1 MYKAYFGLRERPFDL
16 TSDPRFLFLS
26 KGHREA
32 LSLLHYG
39 ISGDKGIT
47 LLIGEA
53 GTGKTTVLRAAC
65 QQQLDASVQTLQ
77 LFNPLVSPREL
88 QEFIVHELR
97 LHPSIVESKVG
108 FIRTLHQTLHER
120 RVRGR
125 FTALI
130 VDEAQSITDGLLE
143 ELRMLGNL
151 ESSAGRLLS
160 IVLTGQPELAQR
172 LNQPQLRAFKQ
183 RVALRTSLKPFT
195 MRETAGYVATRVQC
209 SGGSAARLF
218 TGAAV
223 EAIHHASHGIPRTIS
238 VICDNALIAAY
249 AMEQPTVTDVIVCEV
264 CGDLDLEPAPALP
277 IGHALAADAP
287 PSLDLPARM
296 EMSEAPPSASP
307 PTKVGMA
314 PLEVSIAAS
323 STSAEG
329 ASASGRAHLV
339 AVPK

>member
-1 MYKAYFGLRERPFDL
+1 MYKAFFGLRERPFDL

-47 LLIGEA
+47 LLTGEA

-65 QQQLDASVQTLQ
+65 QQQPEVAVQTLQ

-88 QEFIVHELR
+88 QEFIVQELR
-97 LHPSIVESKVG
+97 LHPSVVDTKIG

-120 RVRGR
+120 RARGR
-125 FTALI
+125 FTALVI
-130 VDEAQSITDGLLE
+130 DEAQAVTDELFE

-172 LNQPQLRAFKQ
+172 LAQPHLRAFKQ
-183 RVALRTSLKPFT
+183 RIALRTSLAPFT
-195 MRETAGYVATRVQC
+195 VRETAGYVATRVQC

-218 TGAAV
+218 TGPAV
-223 EAIHHASHGIPRTIS
+223 EAVHRASRGIARSIS

-249 AMEQPTVTDVIVCEV
+249 AMEQPTVTDVIVREV
-264 CGDLDLEPAPALP
+264 CADLDLEPGPALP
-277 IGHALAADAP
+277 AGHVLGP
-287 PSLDLPARM
+287 ESLPSL
-296 EMSEAPPSASP
+296 
-307 PTKVGMA
+307 VA
-314 PLEVSIAAS
+314 PLEAVVAPAMAPVDSVPVAA
-323 STSAEG
+323 
-329 ASASGRAHLV
+329 RAHLM

>member
-1 MYKAYFGLRERPFDL
+1 MYKAFFGLRDRPFDL

-32 LSLLHYG
+32 LSLVHYG

-47 LLIGEA
+47 LLTGEA

-65 QQQLDASVQTLQ
+65 QQQSDPAVQTLQ

-97 LHPSIVESKVG
+97 LHPSVVETKIG
-108 FIRTLHQTLHER
+108 FLRTLHQTLHER
-120 RVRGR
+120 RARGR

-130 VDEAQSITDGLLE
+130 IDEAQGVTDELFE

-172 LNQPQLRAFKQ
+172 LNQPHLRAFKQ
-183 RVALRTSLKPFT
+183 RIALRTSLLPFT
-195 MRETAGYVATRVQC
+195 VRETAGYVATRVQC
-209 SGGSAARLF
+209 SGGTPAQLF
-218 TGAAV
+218 TAAAV
-223 EAIHHASHGIPRTIS
+223 EAVHRAARGIARSIS
-238 VICDNALIAAY
+238 VICDNALIATY
-249 AMEQPTVTDVIVCEV
+249 AMQQPTVTEMIVREV
-264 CGDLDLEPAPALP
+264 CSDLDFEPDTALP
-277 IGHALAADAP
+277 IGHVLAP
-287 PSLDLPARM
+287 ESLPSLDVPPRVEGVPA
-296 EMSEAPPSASP
+296 SFAAPTRSM
-307 PTKVGMA
+307 V
-314 PLEVSIAAS
+314 PLEVSIALPPVPND
-323 STSAEG
+323 G
-329 ASASGRAHLV
+329 AVATGRARLT

>member
-1 MYKAYFGLRERPFDL
+1 MYKAFFGLRERPFDL

-47 LLIGEA
+47 VLTGEA

-65 QQQLDASVQTLQ
+65 QQQPDGVVQTLQ

-97 LHPSIVESKVG
+97 LHPSVVETKIG
-108 FIRTLHQTLHER
+108 FLRTLHQTLHER
-120 RVRGR
+120 RARGR
-125 FTALI
+125 FTALLI
-130 VDEAQSITDGLLE
+130 DEAQGITEDLFE

-160 IVLTGQPELAQR
+160 VVLTGQPELAQR
-172 LNQPQLRAFKQ
+172 LNQPNLRAFKQ
-183 RVALRTSLKPFT
+183 RIALRTSLAPFT

-223 EAIHHASHGIPRTIS
+223 EAVHNASHGIARSIS

-249 AMEQPTVTDVIVCEV
+249 AMEQPTVTDTIVREV
-264 CGDLDLEPAPALP
+264 CADLDLEPAPPLP
-277 IGHALAADAP
+277 IGHVLARESM
-287 PSLDLPARM
+287 PSLDLAPRFADPLPALG
-296 EMSEAPPSASP
+296 SP
-307 PTKVGMA
+307 TVKLSMP
-314 PLEVSIAAS
+314 PLEVSIAS
-323 STSAEG
+323 SLPSG
-329 ASASGRAHLV
+329 DLPPSGRARLI